1 MPLIHIQDI
10 DDERISVYRD
20 LLSAKASRR
29 TGLFVVEGSF
39 LVERLVDSSFETHS
53 IFAAEGRVDSLPF
66 QLEDR
71 TVFVAPPK
79 SVEAIVGYNFHRGVL
94 ACGYRPKAR
103 SIDEA
108 LHNLPETCTVL
119 VCVGIQ
125 DPTNL
130 GSILRSAAAFG
141 ISTVILGNQCSD
153 PYSRR
158 VVRVS
163 MGAALKLTTVETDNI
178 EDTLDRL
185 HSDFDFERVATTL
198 QDADVLEATPRAA
211 RVAILVGNEAHGLP
225 DNIAQACEKRVTI
238 PMQLGT
244 DSLNAAVATGIVL
257 HHFTRVAA
265 NTRS

>member
-1 MPLIHIQDI
+1 MAHIYIDDI

-29 TGLFVVEGSF
+29 TGMFVVEGSF
-39 LVERLVDSSFETHS
+39 LVERLVNSCFETHS
-53 IFAAEGRVDSLPF
+53 IFVAEGRFDSLPF

-71 TVFVAPPK
+71 TVFVASPK
-79 SVEAIVGYNFHRGVL
+79 LVESVVGYNFHRGVL
-94 ACGYRPKAR
+94 ACGYRPETPT
-103 SIDEA
+103 IDEA
-108 LHNLPETCTVL
+108 LQNLPETCTVL

-130 GSILRSAAAFG
+130 GSIFRSAAAFG
-141 ISTVILGNQCSD
+141 ISAVILGHQCSD

-163 MGAALKLTTVETDNI
+163 MGAALKLTIVETRDI

-185 HSDFDFERVATTL
+185 HCEFDFERVATTI
-198 QDADVLEATPRAA
+198 QDADLLDATPRAA

-225 DNIAQACEKRVTI
+225 DDIAQACEKRVTI

-257 HHFTRVAA
+257 HHFTRVAT